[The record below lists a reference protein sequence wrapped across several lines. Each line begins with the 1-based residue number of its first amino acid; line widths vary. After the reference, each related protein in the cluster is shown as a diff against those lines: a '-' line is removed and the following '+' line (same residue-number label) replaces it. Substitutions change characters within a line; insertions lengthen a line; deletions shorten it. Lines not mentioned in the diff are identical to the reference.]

1 MPFIEL
7 VGESGRPLEKVTVP
21 TWLTGQRKS
30 SFSLGR
36 AVKGGGNGVVFEARN
51 QSQRATLECAIKILR
66 RQDASR
72 LDRFANEVSIQ
83 GVLDHPGIAKLFD
96 HGEFEAGGY
105 TIPWAAIELG
115 GDNLRQDVEAQ
126 GALPTPKL
134 LEVALDMCA
143 ALGHL
148 HQKKII
154 HRDVKPENFVWQ
166 HGKVLMIDF
175 GIAKYIGEDVA
186 QRPLDQFTQQME
198 FVGPVFFSSPE
209 LIEYARDKS
218 YPVDQ
223 RSDLFQ
229 LAKVIW
235 YLATTRVLAG
245 IPSRRLCPLGGK
257 LHDVLYECLHE
268 DPGDRPSTAAE
279 LATLLRGIA

>member
-7 VGESGRPLEKVTVP
+7 VGESGRQLERVTVP
-21 TWLTGQRKS
+21 SWLTGQRKL

-36 AVKGGGNGVVFEARN
+36 AVKGGGNGVVFEAR
-51 QSQRATLECAIKILR
+51 QESQRSNRTCAVKILR
-66 RQDASR
+66 RQDPSR
-72 LDRFANEVSIQ
+72 LDRFQNEVRIQ

-96 HGEFEAGGY
+96 DGAFDAGGY
-105 TIPWAAIELG
+105 KVPWAAIELG
-115 GDNLRQDVEAQ
+115 KGNLRQYVEVNGHLPKAQ
-126 GALPTPKL
+126 L
-134 LEVALDMCA
+134 LEVATDMCD
-143 ALGHL
+143 ALEHL
-148 HQKKII
+148 HQKEII
-154 HRDVKPENFVWQ
+154 HRDVKPENFVWLK
-166 HGKVLMIDF
+166 GKVLMIDF

-235 YLATTRVLAG
+235 YLATTKVSAG
-245 IPSRRLCPLGGK
+245 IPSRRLCPLDGK
-257 LHDVLYECLHE
+257 LYDIVCQCLNE
-268 DPGDRPSTAAE
+268 DPVDRPSTAGD
-279 LATLLRGIA
+279 LANLLRAI